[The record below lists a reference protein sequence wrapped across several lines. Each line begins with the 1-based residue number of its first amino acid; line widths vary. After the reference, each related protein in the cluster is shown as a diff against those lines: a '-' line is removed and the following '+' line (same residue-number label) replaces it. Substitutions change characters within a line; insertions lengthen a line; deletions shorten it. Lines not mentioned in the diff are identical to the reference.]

1 MEKPQENRAQ
11 TNAASVNSV
20 GIPAK
25 DWSDKVILVVDDI
38 QVNYLLIKAMLLRVK
53 ATALWAPD
61 GFKAIEMVESGRKID
76 AVLMD
81 YNMPQMDGLETTERI
96 KLINPGLPVLSQST
110 FTDNEDFKR
119 DSAPFDD
126 YLSKPILWNELILK
140 LDSVM
145 K

>member
-25 DWSDKVILVVDDI
+25 DWSDRVILVVDDI
-38 QVNYLLIKAMLLRVK
+38 QVNFLLIKAMLLKVK
-53 ATALWAPD
+53 ATAIWASD
-61 GFKAIEMVESGRKID
+61 GFKAIEIVESGRKID

-81 YNMPQMDGLETTERI
+81 YNMPHMDGLEATVKI
-96 KLINPGLPVLSQST
+96 KMIKPALPILSQST
-110 FTDNEDFKR
+110 FTDNIDFAR
-119 DSAPFDD
+119 DKAPFDD
-126 YLSKPILWNELILK
+126 YLSKPIQWNELISK
-140 LDSVM
+140 LDSLM